1 MNKKNVIQH
10 SSLNILLLILI
21 LKIAFSQK
29 LYTHYNY
36 DEIFQTFEELSKSCS
51 HYIKIDT
58 SQSRYN
64 LDSFKNCGKKPCMNL
79 IVFLT
84 DFESYT
90 LDRPSYYISSSI
102 HGDEVIGSSSLVEFA
117 KYFCN
122 SYEYKKNSLYHNIL
136 KTKLII
142 MTPMTNAYGYY
153 HKKREERIHIES
165 GEKNTDVDPNRDFP
179 YFNNIQ
185 NVFNC
190 MRTLSARTIN
200 EIFNE
205 FIISG
210 SITFHGG
217 DNVLGYPWGNYLHIT
232 RNKGSK
238 QKSTETPDFN
248 AFDSIGK
255 IMVKYS
261 SSKKNENNSIKDYG
275 IGDMTSTVYP
285 LNGALED
292 WAYGGWEKYEL
303 SGKNVTNPIKT
314 CKPDSFNTHY
324 NMIWNSSNY
333 HYNISYD
340 YKLRCI
346 IYLAEASTDKR
357 PDEKY
362 YGINDFDIK
371 DDERDIFD
379 FYKTTDFFGHIPRN
393 MRLVYTGVDLISSS
407 IYLNINN
414 IKRFCKENNNNNKI
428 QYVTIPF
435 IFMGCLTLKKYSI
448 YKIPFDHLTKELL
461 QKNYFESLL
470 NSSTLFSE
478 YNDTKNIKCYY
489 LNNTYYNITIE
500 FPMNN
505 SNSNNKKLRN
515 LESEDDALKYFIR
528 PGGDYDYLG
537 NNLGIKIINLY
548 SKKGSMYIIRG
559 EAPDENWGEQKNPDP
574 NVKPQS
580 HVVRSKIDKNYFVKN
595 GNHSLKT
602 NYYFYSYP
610 IIALENDESNLK
622 IVDDID
628 SFFYEDEFN
637 IMKLLLNLDNKE
649 FDVNSQIRFSKVN
662 NKSILTS
669 ENIFNVNIR
678 IDIKPKQQNIILNNE
693 RKNKNQ
699 NINLFSTIIFP
710 NDETNNNI
718 YLNCY
723 HNINNENNIFIT
735 CNILKE
741 KTGGYI
747 REKLPN
753 AIIGFDLKKDKK
765 TFLHFFGTFSFDND
779 NKGKF
784 FENNLMLCT
793 NNFPYFINKEKNQKF
808 FYNNDIYY
816 EIDISKISNTKV
828 RINFDSN
835 LNNNKYKNFIFL
847 IYFPFCEEILFFNE
861 TKNTEKVI
869 DINENLDG
877 KLLGKIIHII
887 PIEKSIYKKIQNS
900 KITLKNTDNDLLDI
914 TFELSKIAKIPDL
927 YKSIPCS
934 IMSYDSFSTDDLRNK
949 YKHFFSKFNV
959 NIRNDDKNDKIFFI
973 IGIILSVILVLIII
987 FIINRII
994 LKNNSTFNKFKE
1006 EPVEI
1011 SNSSNS

>member
-1 MNKKNVIQH
+1 MNKKNVLQN
-10 SSLNILLLILI
+10 SYLNLLFLILLI
-21 LKIAFSQK
+21 KISFSQK
-29 LYTHYNY
+29 LYTHYDY
-36 DEIFQTFEELSKSCS
+36 DQIFQSFEELSKTCS
-51 HYIKIDT
+51 QYIKIDT

-64 LDSFKNCGKKPCMNL
+64 LDSYKNCGKKPCMNL

-90 LDRPSYYISSSI
+90 LDRPSYYISSAI

-117 KYFCN
+117 KYFCD
-122 SYEYKKNSLYHNIL
+122 SYNYKKNSLYHNIL

-142 MTPMTNAYGYY
+142 IPMTNAYGYY
-153 HKKREERIHIES
+153 HKKREERVHIS
-165 GEKNTDVDPNRDFP
+165 GKKDIDVDPNRDFP
-179 YFNNIQ
+179 YFNSEKEI
-185 NVFNC
+185 FNC

-217 DNVLGYPWGNYLHIT
+217 DNVLGYPWGNYLHIIK
-232 RNKGSK
+232 NKKSK
-238 QKSTETPDFN
+238 QKSTESPDFN
-248 AFDSIGK
+248 AFDNIGK
-255 IMVKYS
+255 IMVKFS
-261 SSKKNENNSIKDYG
+261 SSKKNQNNSIPTYD

-303 SGKNVTNPIKT
+303 NGKNVTNPIKT
-314 CKPDSFNTHY
+314 CKPDSFNTDY
-324 NMIWNSSNY
+324 NMIWNSSNIY
-333 HYNISYD
+333 YNISYD
-340 YKLRCI
+340 YKLRCV
-346 IYLAEASTDKR
+346 IYLAEASLKKQ
-357 PDEKY
+357 PEEKY

-371 DDERDIFD
+371 EDKRDVFD
-379 FYKTTDFFGHIPRN
+379 FYKTIDFFGHVPRN

-407 IYLNINN
+407 IYLNVNN
-414 IKRFCKENNNNNKI
+414 IKKYSDKNINNNIIN
-428 QYVTIPF
+428 YATIPF

-448 YKIPFDHLTKELL
+448 YKIPFEHLTKELL
-461 QKNYFESLL
+461 TKDYFEQKL

-478 YNDTKNIKCYY
+478 YNNTNNIKCYY

-500 FPMNN
+500 LPQNK
-505 SNSNNKKLRN
+505 SNTKKIRN
-515 LESEDDALKYFIR
+515 LDNVDDALHHFIR
-528 PGGDYDYLG
+528 PGGNYDYLG

-548 SKKGSMYIIRG
+548 SKKGFMYIIRG
-559 EAPDENWGEQKNPDP
+559 EAPDENWGMQNNPDP
-574 NVKPQS
+574 NVLPQS

-610 IIALENDESNLK
+610 IIAIDNEENNLK

-649 FDVNSQIRFSKVN
+649 FDVNSQIRFTKVN
-662 NKSILTS
+662 NKSVLTS
-669 ENIFNVNIR
+669 ENIYDVNIR
-678 IDIKPKQQNIILNNE
+678 VDIKLNQQNKINDE
-693 RKNKNQ
+693 KKNKNQ
-699 NINLFSTIIFP
+699 NINLFSSIIFP
-710 NDETNNNI
+710 NDESNNNI
-718 YLNCY
+718 YLTCY
-723 HNINNENNIFIT
+723 HNINSENNIFIT

-741 KTGGYI
+741 KTGSYI
-747 REKLPN
+747 RQKLPN

-816 EIDISKISNTKV
+816 KIDIVKLSNTKV
-828 RINFDSN
+828 KVEFDSN
-835 LNNNKYKNFIFL
+835 LNNKKYKNYVFL
-847 IYFPFCEEILFFNE
+847 LYFPFSEEILFFNE
-861 TKNTEKVI
+861 TKNHEKII
-869 DINENLDG
+869 DINENADG

-887 PIEKSIYKKIQNS
+887 PIEKSVYKKIQTS
-900 KITLKNTDNDLLDI
+900 EIILKNTNNDLLDI
-914 TFELSKIAKIPDL
+914 TFELSKIAKISDL
-927 YKSIPCS
+927 YQSIPCS
-934 IMSYDSFSTDDLRNK
+934 IMSYDSFSTSELKNQ
-949 YKHFFSKFNV
+949 YKHFFSKFDV
-959 NIRNDDKNDKIFFI
+959 IIRNNNKRKKIIFI
-973 IGIILSVILVLIII
+973 VSISISVILVLIIT
-987 FIINRII
+987 FIIIKII
-994 LKNNSTFNKFKE
+994 KKKKATFNKFTE
-1006 EPVEI
+1006 EPVQI